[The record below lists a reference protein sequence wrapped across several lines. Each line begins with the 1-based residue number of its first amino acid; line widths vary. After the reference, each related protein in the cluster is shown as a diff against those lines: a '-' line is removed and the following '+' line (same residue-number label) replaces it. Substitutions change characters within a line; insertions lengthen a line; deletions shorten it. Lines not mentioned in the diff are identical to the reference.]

1 MSKMNLD
8 TLRNE
13 ISVLKNSAVAARTA
27 LPPFEA
33 RYERYVSPDEY
44 HVESDWF
51 SIRPGD
57 QWRCAF
63 RTTLRMRTSVQAPEC
78 QSGQALALEINAGG
92 EAAVRVNGVLLESA
106 TGTPL
111 GYQAPGTVRDRVMLP
126 EDIAGK
132 MLDIEIEVCMY
143 FQWCNEQN
151 RLAGADY
158 IPAMFSQ
165 ADLVVIDLEKQAL
178 YEDVRIAVET
188 AGVLDDAALCRK
200 LTHAAG
206 DAVALAHC
214 PKEARETLHKALAAL
229 SADERRVMFVGQA
242 HIDTAWLW
250 TIRESIRKCQRT
262 FSNVLGLMER
272 HPEFVFAFSQPALFD
287 YVKKYY
293 PDLFARIQ
301 EKVAQGKIEL
311 VGNAWVEMD
320 ANVPSGESL
329 VRQLLYGRQFYLENF
344 GKESKIFWM
353 PDVFGYSWALPQ
365 IMKRSGV
372 EYFFTSKLINNDT
385 NAFPH
390 SLFTWEGID
399 GTKVPAYLQRLNY
412 NGMLTPETVKTIDG
426 LFDQRDI
433 SDVSLM
439 TFGYGDGGGGPTEEM
454 LQAASRMKNFPG
466 LPHVELTTAA
476 AFFAEVEKVRDQ
488 LPNWKDE
495 MYYENHRGTYTSQAR
510 TKKNNRDLE
519 KLLRKLEIAAATA
532 KVYLDEPYPLR
543 EISDIWREMLTLRFH
558 DILPG
563 SSIHPVYTEAEET
576 HRILLEKAQA
586 LYDSVMAKLAAR
598 AGKDQQTWNFTP
610 WEAKGIL
617 PLSCGTAAKSDEQTT
632 VTTGLLEN
640 GKLCVAVDENG
651 LLTSIY
657 DKVNQREVLADGAKG
672 NLLSIFKDRPARES
686 AWNIELSYQDSQEDL
701 VQAES
706 MNVVTLEDGQQ
717 ALRVVRRY
725 GNSCIEQDMVLR
737 PGAARLDFVTRVD
750 WHEREKMLKCAF
762 PVDIHAQR
770 ATYEIQFGAIERP
783 NHWNTSYD
791 RAKFEVCGHRWADLS
806 EHGYGVS
813 LLNDCKYGY
822 DIYDNRMRLTLLR
835 SPNHPDPTADEGFHT
850 FTYAL
855 YPHTGDWRCGTMEQ
869 AYQLNC
875 PLEEH
880 AGNGSGLPGPLAQ
893 VMSEHVAL
901 DTIKGAEDGRGV
913 VIRFYEC
920 FGSRGPVKV
929 RFGKQP
935 VRVTE
940 CSLMEVD
947 EAVLPCENS
956 TVELC
961 IKPYEIRTLR
971 VEF

>member
-1 MSKMNLD
+1 MRKINLD

-13 ISVLKNSAVAARTA
+13 ISVLKSKAVVARTG
-27 LPPFEA
+27 LPPFQA

-51 SIRPGD
+51 PFKPGE
-57 QWRCAF
+57 QWNCGF

-78 QSGQALALEINAGG
+78 PPGRKLALEINAGG
-92 EAAVRVNGVLLESA
+92 EAAVRVNGVLLESV

-111 GYQAPGTVRDRVMLP
+111 GYQAPGTIRDRVMLP
-126 EDIAGK
+126 DAMAEQ

-151 RLAGADY
+151 RLAGADF
-158 IPAMFSQ
+158 IPALFSR
-165 ADLVVIDLEKQAL
+165 ADLVVIDLEAQAL
-178 YEDVRIAVET
+178 YEDVRIAVEAAET
-188 AGVLDDAALCRK
+188 LDDAALCSK
-200 LTHAAG
+200 LISAAG
-206 DAVALAHC
+206 DAVALSHR
-214 PKEARETLHKALAAL
+214 PGEARAALQQAL
-229 SADERRVMFVGQA
+229 SALPVDERRVMFVGQA

-250 TIRESIRKCQRT
+250 TIRESIRKCCRT
-262 FSNVLGLMER
+262 FANVLGLMER
-272 HPEFVFAFSQPALFD
+272 HPDFVFAFSQPALFA

-293 PDLFARIQ
+293 PELFVRIQ
-301 EKVAQGKIEL
+301 EMVAQGRIEL

-385 NAFPH
+385 NAFPY

-412 NGMLTPETVKTIDG
+412 NGMLTPETLKTIDG

-439 TFGYGDGGGGPTEEM
+439 TFGYGGGGPTEEM
-454 LQAASRMKNFPG
+454 LQAAMRLKEFPG
-466 LPHVELTTAA
+466 LPQAELTTAA
-476 AFFAEVEKVRDQ
+476 AFFAEIDKIRDQ

-495 MYYENHRGTYTSQAR
+495 MYYENHRGTYTSQAN
-510 TKKNNRDLE
+510 TKKNNRALE
-519 KLLRKLEIAAATA
+519 KLLRRLEIAAATA
-532 KVYLDEPYPLR
+532 MVYLNEPYPLQ
-543 EISDIWREMLTLRFH
+543 EISDIWREMLTLQFH

-576 HRILLEKAQA
+576 HRLLLEKAQA
-586 LYDSVMAKLAAR
+586 LYDGVMAKLAAH

-610 WEAKGIL
+610 WEAAGIL
-617 PLSCGTAAKSDEQTT
+617 PLSCGTPVKNEEQVT
-632 VTTGLLEN
+632 VTPHLLEN
-640 GKLCVAVDENG
+640 EMLRVRVDENG

-657 DKVNQREVLADGAKG
+657 DKVNAREVLAEGEKG
-672 NLLSIFKDRPARES
+672 NLLSVFKDRPARES
-686 AWNIELSYQDSQEDL
+686 AWNIELSYQDCREDL

-706 MNVVTLEDGQQ
+706 VQVVALEDGQQ
-717 ALRVVRRY
+717 ALRIVRRY
-725 GNSCIEQDMVLR
+725 CKSCIEQDMVLR

-762 PVDIHAQR
+762 PVDVHAQR
-770 ATYEIQFGAIERP
+770 ASYEIQFGAIERP

-822 DIYDNRMRLTLLR
+822 DIYGNRMRLTLLR
-835 SPNHPDPTADEGFHT
+835 SPNFPDPTADEGFHT

-855 YPHTGDWRCGTMEQ
+855 YPHAGDWRNGTMEQ

-880 AGNGSGLPGPLAQ
+880 IGSGSGLPGPLAQ
-893 VMSEHVAL
+893 VLSKHVAL

-929 RFGKQP
+929 RFGKRP
-935 VRVTE
+935 SSVYE
-940 CSLMEVD
+940 CNLMEED
-947 EAVLPCENS
+947 ETAVLCADDA
-956 TVELC
+956 VEIT

-971 VEF
+971 VEFE